1 MIVTPFTHLYIYLY
15 MYNVYTLHMYKKMHI
30 QLSVH
35 FQKLK
40 NVYIIINAFSKNY
53 QLSISEIYQFIL
65 TFVLSIINLK
75 IKQ

>member
-15 MYNVYTLHMYKKMHI
+15 MYNVYTLHMYKQMHI